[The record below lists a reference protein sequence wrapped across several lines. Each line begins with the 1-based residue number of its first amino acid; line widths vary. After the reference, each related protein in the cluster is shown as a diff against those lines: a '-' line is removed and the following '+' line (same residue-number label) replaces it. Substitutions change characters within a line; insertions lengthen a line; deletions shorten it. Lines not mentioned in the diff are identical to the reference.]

1 MLNPLGKIKDIAKD
15 IFKIDVVK
23 DIEGIVEVMG
33 EATTKIIQTSNILAK
48 NPNESEESYQARLKH
63 LQNEENQK
71 TERLKIKLE
80 NKQQRA
86 LLKDEHKRVKAEE
99 KAEQKEERALARQQ
113 KKEE

>member
-1 MLNPLGKIKDIAKD
+1 MFNPLNKIIKD
-15 IFKIDVVK
+15 FVGGLVN
-23 DIEGIVEVMG
+23 IEKIVELTG
-33 EATTKIIQTSNILAK
+33 EATTKIIQTSNLPAK
-48 NPNESEESYQARLKH
+48 NSNESEESYKARLEH
-63 LQNEENQK
+63 LQNKENQK

-80 NKQQRA
+80 NKQQMA

>member
-1 MLNPLGKIKDIAKD
+1 MFDPLNKIKDIIKD
-15 IFKIDVVK
+15 IK
-23 DIEGIVEVMG
+23 DIVEVTG
-33 EATTKIIQTSNILAK
+33 EKTVDIIQTSNIFAK
-48 NPNESEESYQARLKH
+48 NPNESEESYQARLKYLH
-63 LQNEENQK
+63 NKVNQK

-80 NKQQRA
+80 NKQQMA